1 MSGVKSSL
9 MISAVNS
16 NQSSKPNDVSMP
28 VTFTPSELGLVGVS
42 PGKLPKSIKVSATKI
57 EEKVFRHFGITAE
70 QAKARLNT
78 ETNPFAVLRTGEND
92 EGGLAYFNPQTGK
105 YVVSLRVEN
114 KLYRALANKAVE
126 IKKEIRAEKE
136 SKTENFS
143 TPNENING
151 RSGINQTD
159 LQRAKLDKLLR
170 DAEILPSSFG
180 LPSDL
185 KDLNHVVVTLPQGV
199 APNADNALTAYIE
212 KRYGNSNL
220 FGQDKIDI
228 LNSAKQNGVK
238 VENLQISPNNSR
250 VVEFDLSIE
259 SLLKLQ
265 KSYLDVQYKVNKNEA
280 IADKIKHEMALN
292 QFLLGAMQG
301 AWDDVKGT
309 YNTITSPLQTIQQ
322 IREAIVILSQLS
334 PEDLKAIT
342 AELGNKALNA
352 TPGEAAYGAGY
363 VVGTAIIELLAAK
376 GAGAALSALGKT
388 KAGAEFL
395 ARIGKLADKTS
406 ELASLGKAKIAET
419 FSDEAASLASLRAR
433 QKFASLMFYNG
444 AAGADIL
451 ADLSIVAGN
460 KIKNGAVK
468 FTDFSKQMI
477 AEVGEKVKPHLEKLY
492 REQLIELN
500 LKDKTD
506 EIGIAKSK
514 LSKLSDVELKANLDP
529 TIRPGET
536 IAQAKERISQA
547 FEERKLRGYIARA
560 ESLGDNP
567 AKVNI
572 GTNDAKYRISYNA
585 HTDIRHSPN
594 IILERNSAPAG
605 TRTIEGRIYGD
616 PPWSKA
622 ENFSYKW
629 IDESTMNRTIN
640 EYLEKNWDS
649 IRWELA
655 TKPNVELTFDAGKA
669 IGEGFFNA
677 GQGGIGHRQAVYSK
691 TSYVKVVIKLD
702 QTEPMIPVVVT
713 AHPLGKGEIR

>member
-9 MISAVNS
+9 MILAVNS

-78 ETNPFAVLRTGEND
+78 ETNPFTVLRTGEND

-199 APNADNALTAYIE
+199 APNADNALAAYIE

-250 VVEFDLSIE
+250 VVEFDLSVE

-265 KSYLDVQYKVNKNEA
+265 KSYLDVQYKLNKDVA
-280 IADKIKHEMALN
+280 IADKIKYEMALN

-309 YNTITSPLQTIQQ
+309 YNTVTSPLQTIQQ
-322 IREAIVILSQLS
+322 IREAIGILSQLS
-334 PEDLKAIT
+334 TEDLKNIIT
-342 AELGNKALNA
+342 ELGSKAANA

-363 VVGTAIIELLAAK
+363 VVGTAIVEILAAK
-376 GAGAALSALGKT
+376 GAGAAISSLGKT
-388 KAGAEFL
+388 KAGAAFL
-395 ARIGKLADKTS
+395 ARLGKLADKTG
-406 ELASLGKAKIAET
+406 ELAKLAKVKVAEA
-419 FSDEAASLASLRAR
+419 FSDNAAALASQRAR

-451 ADLSIVAGN
+451 ADLAIVAGN
-460 KIKNGAVK
+460 TLKNGVVK
-468 FTDFSKQMI
+468 FGEFSTQMI
-477 AEVGEKVKPHLEKLY
+477 KKCGESVKPYLEKLY
-492 REQLIELN
+492 REGLITLDLSEGKQIISSSGKIIDAVTVKETKEKVYYLVRNNHPAELDKYLDEIKN
-500 LKDKTD
+500 KYGTDFFNELKETRTKYVENIYETSRRTIDTQDLLGGHIREEHIGRSETWLRNRLDNDISLKDTKYASSFRNGEVANRVLGKFVKQYEK
-506 EIGIAKSK
+506 EIEAFLKNSNKGK
-514 LSKLSDVELKANLDP
+514 LE
-529 TIRPGET
+529 IRFETGEP
-536 IAQAKERISQA
+536 
-547 FEERKLRGYIARA
+547 
-560 ESLGDNP
+560 SLGLGVT
-567 AKVNI
+567 KGKG
-572 GTNDAKYRISYNA
+572 GT
-585 HTDIRHSPN
+585 
-594 IILERNSAPAG
+594 
-605 TRTIEGRIYGD
+605 
-616 PPWSKA
+616 
-622 ENFSYKW
+622 
-629 IDESTMNRTIN
+629 
-640 EYLEKNWDS
+640 WDS
-649 IRWELA
+649 TRAYVMIV
-655 TKPNVELTFDAGKA
+655 KD
-669 IGEGFFNA
+669 
-677 GQGGIGHRQAVYSK
+677 
-691 TSYVKVVIKLD
+691 TSEKGWYIHTAYPTLLKEIIK
-702 QTEPMIPVVVT
+702 
-713 AHPLGKGEIR
+713 